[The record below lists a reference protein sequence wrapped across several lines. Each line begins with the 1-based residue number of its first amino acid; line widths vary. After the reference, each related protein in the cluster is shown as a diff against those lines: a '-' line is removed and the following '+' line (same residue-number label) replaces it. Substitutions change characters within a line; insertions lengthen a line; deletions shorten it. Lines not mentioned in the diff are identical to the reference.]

1 MSDQLRARQESLA
14 GSTSGVTATLS
25 STALPVDAG
34 LPVNT
39 SLPTGGA
46 ATKLRSSSLGH
57 LTPTEWRRRLTHILP
72 GLLPIVLWFKY
83 HRDPLSLDCRAW
95 LGAVIV
101 GIGIATAVKYRR
113 RARRG
118 ATSHPPAH
126 LGYTIPVFF
135 LLMFVPA
142 KAELGL
148 ATLAIISFGDGFATL
163 GGLLLKGPAL
173 PWNRDKSWAG
183 FLCFLVFAAPWS
195 ATVYWA
201 ESNPAVF
208 FAPAFAAGL
217 LATFI
222 AAVAESVRSRIDD
235 NIRVGLAAAGGMLL
249 SQTIFFGW

>member
-1 MSDQLRARQESLA
+1 MSDQFRARQQSLA
-14 GSTSGVTATLS
+14 RSTSGVTATLS
-25 STALPVDAG
+25 SRALPVETG
-34 LPVNT
+34 
-39 SLPTGGA
+39 LPTGGA
-46 ATKLRSSSLGH
+46 ATKPRSSNFGR
-57 LTPTEWRRRLTHILP
+57 LTATEWRRRLTHILP

-95 LGAVIV
+95 LGAIIV

-113 RARRG
+113 IARRG
-118 ATSHPPAH
+118 ETSNPACI
-126 LGYTIPVFF
+126 LGYTVPVFL

-183 FLCFLVFAAPWS
+183 FLCFLLFAAPWS

-222 AAVAESVRSRIDD
+222 AAVAESIRSRIDD

>member
-1 MSDQLRARQESLA
+1 MSDQFRAPQQSLA
-14 GSTSGVTATLS
+14 GSASGATATLS
-25 STALPVDAG
+25 SSALPVDAG
-34 LPVNT
+34 VP
-39 SLPTGGA
+39 SGGA
-46 ATKLRSSSLGH
+46 TTKPRSSNFGR
-57 LTPTEWRRRLTHILP
+57 LTATEWRRRLTHILP

-101 GIGIATAVKYRR
+101 GIGIATAIKYRR
-113 RARRG
+113 IARRCE
-118 ATSHPPAH
+118 TSNPACI

-163 GGLLLKGPAL
+163 GGLLLKGPSL

-201 ESNPAVF
+201 ESNPAVAF
-208 FAPAFAAGL
+208 PPAFAAGL

-222 AAVAESVRSRIDD
+222 AAVAESIRSRIDD

>member
-1 MSDQLRARQESLA
+1 MSEQFKARQQSLA
-14 GSTSGVTATLS
+14 STGVHGAAATLS
-25 STALPVDAG
+25 SPVLPADSSFPSSG
-34 LPVNT
+34 IPGR
-39 SLPTGGA
+39 GGSA
-46 ATKLRSSSLGH
+46 NFGR
-57 LTPTEWRRRLTHILP
+57 LTPTEWRRRLLHILP

-83 HRDPLSLDCRAW
+83 HRDPLSWDCRAW

-101 GIGIATAVKYRR
+101 GIGIATAIKYRR
-113 RARRG
+113 IARRG
-118 ATSHPPAH
+118 ETSNPACI
-126 LGYTIPVFF
+126 LGYTIPVF
-135 LLMFVPA
+135 LMLMLIPA

-148 ATLAIISFGDGFATL
+148 ATLAIISFGDGFATV
-163 GGLLLKGPAL
+163 GGMLLKGPAL

-183 FLCFLVFAAPWS
+183 FLSFLVFAAPWS

-235 NIRVGLAAAGGMLL
+235 NIRVGVAAAAGMLL
-249 SQTIFFGW
+249 SQTVFFGW

>member
-1 MSDQLRARQESLA
+1 MSEQFRARQQSLA
-14 GSTSGVTATLS
+14 GSTSGATATLS
-25 STALPVDAG
+25 STTLPVDAE
-34 LPVNT
+34 LP
-39 SLPTGGA
+39 SA
-46 ATKLRSSSLGH
+46 EATTKPGSSNFGR

-101 GIGIATAVKYRR
+101 GIGIATAIKYRR
-113 RARRG
+113 IARRG
-118 ATSHPPAH
+118 ETSNPACI
-126 LGYTIPVFF
+126 LGYTIPVFL

-148 ATLAIISFGDGFATL
+148 ATLAIVSFGDGFATV

-222 AAVAESVRSRIDD
+222 AAIAESVRSRIDD
-235 NIRVGLAAAGGMLL
+235 NIRVGAAAAAGMLL